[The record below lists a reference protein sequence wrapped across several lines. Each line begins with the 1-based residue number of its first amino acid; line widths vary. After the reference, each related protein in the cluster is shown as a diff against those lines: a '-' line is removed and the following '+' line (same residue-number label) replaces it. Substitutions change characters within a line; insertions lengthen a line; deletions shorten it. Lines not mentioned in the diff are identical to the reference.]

1 MLQQIIRI
9 SCLNAWFLVIIL
21 FNASLVLAKT
31 TDTVSNL
38 DHDKLIEAAKL
49 GNMDA
54 QYRYAKLIDAGI
66 IKDGTYDDYISLI
79 EAAAK
84 QGHEFAAYD
93 LFDAVDFKCRT
104 ATDFAQTYGKCIA
117 PVKVLLSKL
126 GTEGKAHAN
135 WLLFNIWN
143 TEIFIDHDTAQTAS
157 DQQEQIPHYFLV
169 KAAELGSRAA
179 SIVLSARLH
188 SGYNDVQD
196 PALALEILEKALQL
210 PKDYSRD
217 EESHKIQTCNIL
229 YYLHEYYS
237 GTKTIRVDQE
247 RVDYLEAVDPIK
259 NFNTLQ
265 LGANSS
271 CMLLMYELAKYNLSQ
286 PNPDYFTNY
295 ILLLE
300 ALALYEAADMF
311 DESLDG
317 LNVRLAEVA
326 IALGDVSLAKKHLS
340 SIKTRTYRDIIYSS
354 YGLAQTVCSVEGID
368 AKDCTEFIGD

>member
-1 MLQQIIRI
+1 MSKLVNRI
-9 SCLNAWFLVIIL
+9 DSLFISLLITFL
-21 FNASLVLAKT
+21 STSEVLSETKNNIA
-31 TDTVSNL
+31 NL
-38 DHDKLIEAAKL
+38 DHDQLIEAAKL

-66 IKDGTYDDYISLI
+66 IKDGTYDDDKSLI

-93 LFDAVDFKCRT
+93 LFDEVQFTCRN
-104 ATDFAQTYGKCIA
+104 ATDFSENYGNCIA
-117 PVKVLLSKL
+117 PVKSMLTKL
-126 GTEGKAHAN
+126 GTQGKAHAN
-135 WLLFNIWN
+135 WLLFSIWN
-143 TEIFIDHDTAQTAS
+143 TEVFIDYDTAQRATE
-157 DQQEQIPHYFLV
+157 QQERIPHFFLV
-169 KAAELGSRAA
+169 KAVELGSRAA

-286 PNPDYFTNY
+286 PNPDYFSNY

-340 SIKTRTYRDIIYSS
+340 SIKTRTWRDIIYSS
-354 YGLAQTVCSVEGID
+354 YGLAQTV
-368 AKDCTEFIGD
+368 